1 MTRRSPVDFFGPIYV
16 RRGRAQVKNYGC
28 LFTCLTMRAVH
39 IEIADSLET
48 DGFVNALRRF
58 INRRGNPIEIRSDN
72 STNFVGGEREI
83 RESISAW
90 NQGKIN
96 DLMRQRKI
104 VWKFN
109 PSTASHM
116 GGVWERMIRSVR
128 KVLRVLLKERVVT
141 NEMLRTLMTEV
152 EGILN
157 SRPLTPS
164 SDDPDDLE
172 PLTPNHLLLCRS
184 NLNLPP
190 GAFTKEDLY
199 CKRRWK
205 QVQYLANLFW
215 KRWTREYLPT
225 LRGKAKVAETAPKPR
240 PRRLGIG
247 RR

>member
-1 MTRRSPVDFFGPIYV
+1 
-16 RRGRAQVKNYGC
+16 
-28 LFTCLTMRAVH
+28 MRAVH

-109 PSTASHM
+109 PPPTASHM